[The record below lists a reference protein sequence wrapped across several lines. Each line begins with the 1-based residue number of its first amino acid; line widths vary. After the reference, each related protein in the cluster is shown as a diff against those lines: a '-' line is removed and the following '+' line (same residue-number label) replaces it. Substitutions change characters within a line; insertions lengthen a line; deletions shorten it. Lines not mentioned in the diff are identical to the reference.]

1 MVQVRFIFVKFIQID
16 CLDDSPVVPVLIYYP
31 TKCGLWGREML
42 KRKVGV
48 VVVSFPAT
56 EMTESRC
63 RFCIS
68 AAHTKE
74 QLDYVIEKIEEIGEL
89 TRAKHSYRSH
99 LYKDLDVQW

>member
-1 MVQVRFIFVKFIQID
+1 MYGS
-16 CLDDSPVVPVLIYYP
+16 DDSPVVPVMIYYP

-42 KRKVGV
+42 KRHVGV

-56 EMTESRC
+56 EMTESRV

-74 QLDYVIEKIEEIGEL
+74 QLDYVLEAIEELGDL
-89 TRAKHSYRSH
+89 SRTKHSYRQN
-99 LYKDLDVQW
+99 LYKDLDIKW